1 MEKMNKMIITI
12 SREFGSG
19 GRELGKRMADIL
31 GFSYY
36 DKEIIAAI
44 SKERKWDEEYIDNIL
59 TKSTLRTYPIT
70 IGRTFSYP
78 VWTQQSEIQIMV
90 AQQRVIKA
98 LAQKGNCIVMGQGS
112 DWILREYEPFNLF
125 VYADMSAKIKRCK
138 ERSPKDE
145 HFTDKELKKKIIQ
158 VDAGRAKRY
167 EILTSS
173 DWGRKEN
180 YHLCVNTT
188 GIQIKTLAPQIAE
201 YIKYWFGVRNNE
213 NTII

>member
-1 MEKMNKMIITI
+1 
-12 SREFGSG
+12 
-19 GRELGKRMADIL
+19 
-31 GFSYY
+31 
-36 DKEIIAAI
+36 
-44 SKERKWDEEYIDNIL
+44 
-59 TKSTLRTYPIT
+59 
-70 IGRTFSYP
+70 
-78 VWTQQSEIQIMV
+78 
-90 AQQRVIKA
+90 
-98 LAQKGNCIVMGQGS
+98 
-112 DWILREYEPFNLF
+112 
-125 VYADMSAKIKRCK
+125 MSAKIKRCK

-145 HFTDKELKKKIIQ
+145 YFTDKELKKKIIQ

-188 GIQIKTLAPQIAE
+188 GIQIKTLAPQMAE